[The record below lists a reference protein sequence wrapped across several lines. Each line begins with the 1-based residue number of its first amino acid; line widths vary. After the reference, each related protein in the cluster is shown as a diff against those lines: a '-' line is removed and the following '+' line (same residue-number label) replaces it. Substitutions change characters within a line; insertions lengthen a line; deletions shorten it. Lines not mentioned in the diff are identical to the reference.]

1 LGPVIMPTG
10 DYEADMAPAW
20 EFYKGITGKHPE
32 RMSKPGRG

>member
-1 LGPVIMPTG
+1 VIMPTG

-32 RMSKPGRG
+32 RMSAPWRG